1 MLNILKYSSEGF
13 FDRFKDPNSG
23 LSVNK
28 KRIYK
33 IIEIFNIKSERELD
47 KIGSKVSSA
56 IHSELSKIEK
66 ECLEFDDSSNEEHI
80 FNINQISKKIIS
92 KLGCKKSE
100 LELQEILH
108 YRYQVK
114 HPAFEINESDTIE
127 MLTFHTEELL
137 SEMNDKGIGYKIHRS
152 GSNSDQTYSKAL
164 DLILDLS

>member
-66 ECLEFDDSSNEEHI
+66 I
-80 FNINQISKKIIS
+80 FQN
-92 KLGCKKSE
+92 
-100 LELQEILH
+100 
-108 YRYQVK
+108 
-114 HPAFEINESDTIE
+114 
-127 MLTFHTEELL
+127 
-137 SEMNDKGIGYKIHRS
+137 
-152 GSNSDQTYSKAL
+152 
-164 DLILDLS
+164 